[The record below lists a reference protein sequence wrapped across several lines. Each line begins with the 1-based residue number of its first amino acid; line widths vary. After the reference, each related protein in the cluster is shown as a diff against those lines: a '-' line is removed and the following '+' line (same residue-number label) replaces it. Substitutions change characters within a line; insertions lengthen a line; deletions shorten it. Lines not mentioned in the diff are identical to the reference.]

1 MLLLGFLREWPLVAF
16 VPAAL
21 FFALA
26 LRNQRPMVWGAALV
40 WAAYA
45 AYEFLMRTGVL
56 CPDECNRVDLLVID
70 PFLLIL
76 SIVAVFS
83 SMRGRR
89 ETDLT

>member
-1 MLLLGFLREWPLVAF
+1 MLVLGFLRQFPLAAF

-26 LRNQRPMVWGAALV
+26 LRTQRNLVWGAAFF

-45 AYEFLMRTGVL
+45 VYEFLMRAGVL

-70 PFLLIL
+70 PFLLVL
-76 SIVAVFS
+76 SVVALLS
-83 SMRGRR
+83 SLRGRK
-89 ETDLT
+89 ETDLS